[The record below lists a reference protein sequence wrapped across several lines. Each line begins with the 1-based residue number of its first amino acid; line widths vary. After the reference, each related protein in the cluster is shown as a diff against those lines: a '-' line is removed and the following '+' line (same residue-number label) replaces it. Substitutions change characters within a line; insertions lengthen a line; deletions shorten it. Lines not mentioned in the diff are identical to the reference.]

1 MTELRF
7 QSMKGVDIV
16 SASIL
21 ALGGLNW
28 GLIGFFEFNL
38 VEAIFGAMSVLSRI
52 IYCLVGLSAVYEIAM
67 FRTIQRRWECAS
79 WPKPARQVSV

>member
-1 MTELRF
+1 MTEQRF

-28 GLIGFFEFNL
+28 GLIGFFDFNL
-38 VEAIFGAMSVLSRI
+38 VEAIFGATSALSRI
-52 IYCLVGLSAVYEIAM
+52 IYCLVGMSAFYEIAM
-67 FRTIQRRWECAS
+67 FRTIQRRWECAGWLKS
-79 WPKPARQVSV
+79 ARQVSA